1 MNVKQINVYGK
12 EQGGKIWEKIEASEN
27 GWEVKLKGIS
37 SNHVAD
43 EQNILFNNALKA
55 INRG

>member
-1 MNVKQINVYGK
+1 MFTVRSREGRYGRK
-12 EQGGKIWEKIEASEN
+12 LRRAKMG
-27 GWEVKLKGIS
+27 EVKLKGIS

-43 EQNILFNNALKA
+43 EQNILFSNALKA

>member
-1 MNVKQINVYGK
+1 MG
-12 EQGGKIWEKIEASEN
+12 
-27 GWEVKLKGIS
+27 EVKLKGIS

-55 INRG
+55 INRGYSFLEKPNYRKIY